1 MSRVTMYSL
10 ILCLSMLGVQGFSME
25 FEEDDYDERE
35 GRIFT
40 SGGSLNLNSTFLTAA
55 GEINLK
61 QEITFACKV
70 KI

>member
-1 MSRVTMYSL
+1 MSRVTMFSL

-55 GEINLK
+55 GEKNLK
-61 QEITFACKV
+61 QEVTFACKV
-70 KI
+70 EI